1 MVEAT
6 VLVEKIVEPK
16 EQQTQ
21 TQKTDLSLLLSCLLF
36 RPKKMNTTKVLL
48 DHSSKT
54 PLRPSLKTST
64 SANKLYVL
72 QKCDLVLG
80 LLERSYKSD
89 GNCLLPVG
97 CVGGKLTN
105 VNSAR
110 R

>member
-6 VLVEKIVEPK
+6 VLVEKIVGPK

-21 TQKTDLSLLLSCLLF
+21 TQKTDLSLPLSCLLF
-36 RPKKMNTTKVLL
+36 RPKKMNTTKVFL

-54 PLRPSLKTST
+54 PLTPSLKTST

-80 LLERSYKSD
+80 LFEKSYKSD
-89 GNCLLPVG
+89 GNCFLPVG
-97 CVGGKLTN
+97 VRWGQAN
-105 VNSAR
+105 
-110 R
+110 